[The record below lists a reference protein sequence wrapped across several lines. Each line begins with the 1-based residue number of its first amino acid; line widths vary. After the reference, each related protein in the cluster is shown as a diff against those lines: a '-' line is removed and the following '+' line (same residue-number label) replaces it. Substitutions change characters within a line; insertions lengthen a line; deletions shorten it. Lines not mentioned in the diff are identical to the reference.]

1 MEIVRALLSD
11 ARLLLG
17 TVASA
22 LAIVKQ
28 WKQRNDRD
36 DVS

>member
-1 MEIVRALLSD
+1 MEIVRALVSD
-11 ARLLLG
+11 AHLLLG
-17 TVASA
+17 TVVSA

-28 WKQRNDRD
+28 WKQRNHRD